1 MFFVAFKVWITI
13 NIINY
18 KCMVLHCWWKVIKI
32 WRFLGEKYKNRDKLI
47 QFGTPWQHTKNRDY
61 SGKIV
66 TAGMFAKTS
75 NNKHDWNPVKY
86 LNVLHHNR
94 TQKQLLYFFLIHFE
108 NLTDFLCG
116 FFGHVWLLSSK
127 IDKLHQKSKTPFITC
142 F

>member
-86 LNVLHHNR
+86 LNVLHDNR
-94 TQKQLLYFFLIHFE
+94 TQKQSWFLW
-108 NLTDFLCG
+108 LFLNILQKLIN
-116 FFGHVWLLSSK
+116 FLFWVLWTSK
-127 IDKLHQKSKTPFITC
+127 VNNPKAFIKSQ
-142 F
+142 